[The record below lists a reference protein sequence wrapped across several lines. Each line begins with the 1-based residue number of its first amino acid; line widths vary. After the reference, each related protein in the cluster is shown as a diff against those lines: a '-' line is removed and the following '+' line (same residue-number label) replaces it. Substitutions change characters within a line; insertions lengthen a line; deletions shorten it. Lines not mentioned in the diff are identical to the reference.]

1 MQNCAGDMA
10 VVTDAEAAEP
20 TSQGRIATVFY
31 PETESYTTTAICKA
45 FETRLPHWTV
55 CTSRE
60 QLQQLKSDDPDVAV
74 DLQMCDYDEIDWDLA
89 ESSSV
94 LTNAY
99 MLRKVC

>member
-1 MQNCAGDMA
+1 MA
-10 VVTDAEAAEP
+10 AMTYAKAAES
-20 TSQGRIATVFY
+20 TSQGRVATVFY

-45 FETRLPHWTV
+45 FEARLPHWTV

-60 QLQQLKSDDPDVAV
+60 QLQQLRNNDPDVAV

>member
-1 MQNCAGDMA
+1 MRYSASSMA
-10 VVTDAEAAEP
+10 AMTYAKAAES
-20 TSQGRIATVFY
+20 TSQGRVATVFY

-45 FETRLPHWTV
+45 FEARLPHWTV

-60 QLQQLKSDDPDVAV
+60 QLQQLRNNDPDVAV